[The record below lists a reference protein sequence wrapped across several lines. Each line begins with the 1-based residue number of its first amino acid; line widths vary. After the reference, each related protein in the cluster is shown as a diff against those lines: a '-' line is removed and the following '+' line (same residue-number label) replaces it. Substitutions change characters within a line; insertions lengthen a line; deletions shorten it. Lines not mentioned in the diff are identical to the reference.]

1 MEQKATD
8 KDGKIFFTADLPV
21 GGSFYVKEVKA
32 PAGFVTTEE
41 VKEFTFEYAG
51 ADVPEVT
58 FEHTFEMRQLS
69 LKSQNLTLPQEKSY
83 RVQNWK

>member
-41 VKEFTFEYAG
+41 DKRIYFRVCWSGCAG
-51 ADVPEVT
+51 
-58 FEHTFEMRQLS
+58 
-69 LKSQNLTLPQEKSY
+69 SY
-83 RVQNWK
+83 F